1 MIPVLFRSLS
11 RRRFLLDLV
20 PAQAAAAYSLRRLRK
35 SYTGAAIRVRRSS
48 DNSELDVG
56 FTASGNLD
64 TSTLL
69 SFVGAGSGFITTWCD
84 QTGNGRHSIQATAA
98 NQPRIVNAGTLELV
112 VGSSF
117 PGRRFIQSSST
128 FLQLP
133 TNVYSGIT

>member
-69 SFVGAGSGFITTWCD
+69 SFV
-84 QTGNGRHSIQATAA
+84 
-98 NQPRIVNAGTLELV
+98 
-112 VGSSF
+112 
-117 PGRRFIQSSST
+117 ST
-128 FLQLP
+128 HEC
-133 TNVYSGIT
+133 